1 MSCIVY
7 SRSKNIPVGVWSRI
21 KSSPLALQNSNSCFK
36 CNAHDLIT
44 NFGNIITENQYVGRQ
59 GIGTFIKVGGDI
71 FIITCF
77 HIVGLFNMGIY
88 AYVGSQITNS
98 CTSTCTRIEL
108 NIFRTVP
115 EFDLA
120 ILKLVNK
127 FDEDK
132 LLNHYD
138 EIELNTKISLL
149 RSNTNI
155 KLNLLTPFFGV
166 MENKI
171 RSIFVDVT
179 NVENTNEDFIGHM
192 IPKLPLITF
201 KCDHE
206 FENDNIDGIS
216 GSLLMLDSVP
226 VGMVMSFV
234 RDRGVFQAI
243 PMILINLIIN
253 KIITS
258 KKINTEIKGY
268 NIPTKNARVGF
279 SNGSQK
285 HVRLVCDESLYY
297 KTKTRKDF
305 SFRKNDVIL
314 EVGGKSI
321 ENGSVN
327 FEEIGCSVDFDFY
340 LMISCFLNDSEC
352 CDFKLIKFQDLKTE
366 KVTDISVHGKLL
378 NELYNVNIFNSHE
391 YVYWKG
397 YIFCELSE
405 ELIDD
410 IECLES
416 KHVAG
421 YIFEQLKMGNCSK
434 KYVVLVDTLN
444 SKNLQNPYVEDISL
458 EKSSQDPRCIYM
470 YILEKVGNKKING
483 LKDLETFVDVGQKQN
498 NKKMTLYYQKND
510 EIIKKLF
517 I

>member
-7 SRSKNIPVGVWSRI
+7 SKSKNIPIGIWSRI
-21 KSSPLALQNSNSCFK
+21 KSSPLALENLNSCFK
-36 CNAHDLIT
+36 CNVYDLIT
-44 NFGNIITENQYVGRQ
+44 NFGNITTENQYVGSQ
-59 GIGTFIKVGGDI
+59 GIGTFIKVDGNI

-77 HIVGLFNMGIY
+77 HVVGLFNMEIY
-88 AYVGSQITNS
+88 ACVGSQITNS
-98 CTSTCTRIEL
+98 CTSTCTRIKL
-108 NIFRTVP
+108 DIFRTVP

-127 FDEDK
+127 SDEDK
-132 LLNHYD
+132 LVNHYD

-149 RSNTNI
+149 MSNNNI
-155 KLNLLTPFFGV
+155 KLNLLTQKNDV

-171 RSIFVDVT
+171 KSIFVDVT
-179 NVENTNEDFIGHM
+179 NVENTNEDFIGHI
-192 IPKLPLITF
+192 IPKLPLIIF
-201 KCDHE
+201 KCNHE

-243 PMILINLIIN
+243 PMILIKLIIN

-258 KKINTEIKGY
+258 KKVNTEIKGY
-268 NIPTKNARVGF
+268 NIPTKNARVGY
-279 SNGSQK
+279 SNGYQK
-285 HVRLVCDESLYY
+285 DVRLVCDESAYY
-297 KTKTRKDF
+297 KTETKKDF
-305 SFRKNDVIL
+305 LFGKNDVIL

-352 CDFKLIKFQDLKTE
+352 CDFKLIKYKDLKTE
-366 KVTDISVHGKLL
+366 KVTNISVYGKLL

-416 KHVAG
+416 KHVVG

-434 KYVVLVDTLN
+434 KYVVLIDTLN
-444 SKNLQNPYVEDISL
+444 SENPYVKDIFF
-458 EKSSQDPRCIYM
+458 EKSFQEQCCIYM

-483 LKDLETFVDVGQKQN
+483 LKDLEKFVDVGSKQN
-498 NKKMTLYYQKND
+498 NKKLTLYYQKDD
-510 EIIKKLF
+510 EIIKNLF